1 MDASVWSTRNG
12 EAIHPLSGFSA
23 DRFLLFTNF
32 AGSGPS
38 RQNSLDKNKPE
49 SLRCKP
55 RGGEPTFSLETLRGA
70 FIPFGGGDYIC
81 SGRHFAKHVTMLS
94 FALLCIM
101 YGIELRKGTTKP
113 EAIMAVQRYLPKDKF
128 HSGSNG
134 GNLVRRLD
142 EERRTLMAAR
152 YVRPHQL
159 MLI

>member
-1 MDASVWSTRNG
+1 MDASIWSTRNG

-55 RGGEPTFSLETLRGA
+55 RGGEPTFSLENLRGA

-81 SGRHFAKHVTMLS
+81 SGRHFAKHVTMFS

-113 EAIMAVQRYLPKDKF
+113 EADLRHYGHANVTFQRTSSIQDPTEV
-128 HSGSNG
+128 S
-134 GNLVRRLD
+134 
-142 EERRTLMAAR
+142 
-152 YVRPHQL
+152 
-159 MLI
+159 